1 MSSHEGK
8 VAIVT
13 GAARGIGRGV
23 ALRLARAGADVAII
37 DIDLD
42 GAKVWGEELTAASVP
57 DEIRALGRR
66 SAAVQ
71 ADLGDFAAAQE
82 AVRKLIAEMGGV
94 HFLVNVA
101 GGGITP
107 METSQAATTSSED
120 MEKLFAANYK
130 SAVACSQAVLPMMR
144 EQRFG
149 SIVNITAQSGC
160 FAPPMGFLA
169 HYGAAKAAVNHFTR
183 SLAGQVGPDGVR
195 VNAVSP
201 GFVATARISG
211 QKMTGE
217 SASSFEQGVPLRR
230 LGTPDDIAKAVEFLT
245 SDLSD
250 YITGQVLAV
259 NGGSTLGP
267 C

>member
-1 MSSHEGK
+1 MSSHQDK
-8 VAIVT
+8 IAIVT
-13 GAARGIGRGV
+13 GAARGIGRAI

-37 DIDLD
+37 DIHLE
-42 GAKVWGEELTAASVP
+42 GAKVWGEDLSAATVSE
-57 DEIRALGRR
+57 EIRALGRR

-71 ADLGDFAAAQE
+71 ADLGDYAAAE
-82 AVRKLIAEMGGV
+82 DAVRKLIAKMGGV

-130 SAVACSQAVLPMMR
+130 STVACSQAVLPTMQG
-144 EQRFG
+144 QRFG

-160 FAPPMGFLA
+160 FPPPMGFLA

-183 SLAGQVGPDGVR
+183 SLAGQVGPEGIR
-195 VNAVSP
+195 VNAVAP
-201 GFVATARISG
+201 GYVATARISG
-211 QKMTGE
+211 QKMTGD
-217 SASSFEQGVPLRR
+217 SASSFEQNVPLRR
-230 LGTPDDIAKAVEFLT
+230 LGTPEDIAKVAEFLT
-245 SDLSD
+245 SDLAD

>member
-1 MSSHEGK
+1 MASHEGK

-13 GAARGIGRGV
+13 GAARGIGRGI

-37 DIDLD
+37 DIDLE
-42 GAKVWGEELTAASVP
+42 GARVWGEELTAASVP

-71 ADLGDFAAAQE
+71 ADLGDYAAAQD
-82 AVRKLIAEMGGV
+82 AVRTLIAEMGGV

-130 SAVACSQAVLPMMR
+130 SAVACSQAVLPTMR

-160 FAPPMGFLA
+160 FAPPMGFLS

-195 VNAVSP
+195 VNAVAP

-211 QKMTGE
+211 QKMTGD
-217 SASSFEQGVPLRR
+217 SAASFEQSVPLRR